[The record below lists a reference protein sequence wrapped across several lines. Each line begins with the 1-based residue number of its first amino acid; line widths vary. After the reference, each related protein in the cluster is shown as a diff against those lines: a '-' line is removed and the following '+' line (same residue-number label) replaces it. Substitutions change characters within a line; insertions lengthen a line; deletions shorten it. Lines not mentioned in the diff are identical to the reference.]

1 MVLISIHPFA
11 VRKIVLLAVA
21 LLGVSSALCFADS
34 LFMARRYAP
43 SQDRSRPAQ
52 LVAQPQHSIG
62 SSSANVPSAANL
74 KMKNGGDTRPLVP
87 GDMELVRAG
96 FQVDQYLATRI
107 FAPFS
112 EMAVCGPSNA
122 GLALALSGAD
132 TAEASGF

>member
-43 SQDRSRPAQ
+43 SQDRGRFAPI
-52 LVAQPQHSIG
+52 VAQSQRRTGPY
-62 SSSANVPSAANL
+62 SANLRSVGNSDV
-74 KMKNGGDTRPLVP
+74 KNGGETRPFVS
-87 GDMELVRAG
+87 GDMELVQVG
-96 FQVDQYLATRI
+96 FQVDQYLETRI

-112 EMAVCGPSNA
+112 QMPVCVRANA
-122 GLALALSGAD
+122 GLALALSAAD
-132 TAEASGF
+132 AAEASGF

>member
-11 VRKIVLLAVA
+11 ARKIVLLAVA

-43 SQDRSRPAQ
+43 SQDRGRFAPI
-52 LVAQPQHSIG
+52 VAQSQQRTGPY
-62 SSSANVPSAANL
+62 SANLRSAASL
-74 KMKNGGDTRPLVP
+74 EMKNGGETRPFGS
-87 GDMELVRAG
+87 GDMELVQVG

-107 FAPFS
+107 FAPS
-112 EMAVCGPSNA
+112 SQMPVCVRSNA
-122 GLALALSGAD
+122 GLAFALSAAD